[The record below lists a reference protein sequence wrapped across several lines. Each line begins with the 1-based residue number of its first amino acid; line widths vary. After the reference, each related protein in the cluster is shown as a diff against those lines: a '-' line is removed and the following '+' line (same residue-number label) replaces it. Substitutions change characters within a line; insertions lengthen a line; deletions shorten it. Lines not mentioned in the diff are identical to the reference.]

1 MRDAHFSVFVAPP
14 GNNSINTSG
23 GLLPP
28 KVVDS
33 VTTRQVDLTL

>member
-1 MRDAHFSVFVAPP
+1 MRHAHFSVFIAPP
-14 GNNSINTSG
+14 GYSSINTSG

>member
-1 MRDAHFSVFVAPP
+1 MRHAHFSVFIAPP
-14 GNNSINTSG
+14 GNSSINTSG